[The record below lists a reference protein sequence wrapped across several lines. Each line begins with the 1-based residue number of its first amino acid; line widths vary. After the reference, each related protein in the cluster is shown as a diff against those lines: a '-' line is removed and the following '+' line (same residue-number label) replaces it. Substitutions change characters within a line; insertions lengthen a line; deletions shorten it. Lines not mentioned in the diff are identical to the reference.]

1 MMQKRWYQNVVVW
14 GTNIDGG
21 NNPPPEIA
29 IIAKLP
35 MFLLCRKLSAN
46 RLLVSRGNLKRADD
60 SLINSLSSFSSKP
73 ARPTTIQVWFNFLQ
87 NSRRILILDLI
98 LHCLNFWKM
107 YESTHPCF
115 SDIICHCPNLKTAK
129 VIKNIARIADAGPVT
144 LYSRVTINVEIV
156 ILNVY
161 FGQVMSPHHSDQ
173 MSQRSHVSRIALSGC
188 TKMNLSC

>member
-1 MMQKRWYQNVVVW
+1 MRQPGKLGLMQKKWYQNSVVW

-21 NNPPPEIA
+21 NNPPREIA

-60 SLINSLSSFSSKP
+60 SLINSLLFLLQAQP

-87 NSRRILILDLI
+87 NSRRILMLDLI

-107 YESTHPCF
+107 YESTHSCF
-115 SDIICHCPNLKTAK
+115 SDIICHCTNLKTAK
-129 VIKNIARIADAGPVT
+129 VIKNITRIANVVT
-144 LYSRVTINVEIV
+144 S
-156 ILNVY
+156 
-161 FGQVMSPHHSDQ
+161 
-173 MSQRSHVSRIALSGC
+173 LSGC
-188 TKMNLSC
+188 CMVVFFNNVE